1 MDKFDSLNDKFLGDG
16 NASGI
21 PSIKADH
28 FANNIYRLIN
38 AIDYLGRP
46 QKVEVERDEELKLSL
61 DIRTLIFND
70 KRFKN

>member
-1 MDKFDSLNDKFLGDG
+1 MMDKFDSLNDKFLGDG

-46 QKVEVERDEELKLSL
+46 IESRS
-61 DIRTLIFND
+61 
-70 KRFKN
+70 